1 MKWLEALKGHMDG
14 SNYIADVSK
23 FSSSENEHHIVSG
36 RVMRIIWKF
45 FEMDRLIEI
54 AERAEWGDKSDPFV
68 NVCSICGYDQVQFGK
83 DGEHNITCPYSDN
96 WKKIDNLK

>member
-1 MKWLEALKGHMDG
+1 MKWLEALKMLRHGHNHQDDTNPPPFMYVEL
-14 SNYIADVSK
+14 NK
-23 FSSSENEHHIVSG
+23 L
-36 RVMRIIWKF
+36 
-45 FEMDRLIEI
+45 DRLIEI

-83 DGEHNITCPYSDN
+83 DGEHNITCPYSDD